1 MECSEC
7 SLSVHHVIIVSTL
20 PLQCNIVMLLH
31 RVD

>member
-7 SLSVHHVIIVSTL
+7 SLSVHHVIFVSIL
-20 PLQCNIVMLLH
+20 PLHCNIVMLLR